1 MTILENLY
9 YGNIAPF
16 ERKITDGKMLEK
28 AVLLE
33 DKLKAELTEQQF
45 ALFEEFEKADSDVSC
60 KEEVRAFTAGF
71 KLGARLI
78 REVFENE

>member
-1 MTILENLY
+1 MTTLENLY

-45 ALFEEFEKADSDVSC
+45 ALFE
-60 KEEVRAFTAGF
+60 
-71 KLGARLI
+71 
-78 REVFENE
+78 